1 MRKDRAKLVG
11 EVRENPDRVTD
22 SGAGSTTLTVR
33 IQEWLTPPLDPV
45 FVILYLPKTVDTR
58 VDT

>member
-1 MRKDRAKLVG
+1 LWSDRVKLVA
-11 EVRENPDRVTD
+11 EVRENPDRFMD

-33 IQEWLTPPLDPV
+33 IHEWLTLPLDPV
-45 FVILYLPKTVDTR
+45 MLILYLPKTVDMR

>member
-1 MRKDRAKLVG
+1 MA
-11 EVRENPDRVTD
+11 EVRENPDRVID

-33 IQEWLTPPLDPV
+33 IHEWLTLPLEPV
-45 FVILYLPKTVDTR
+45 MVILYLPKTVDMR